1 MAVTLRSGP
10 CSAHTTRRQ
19 GLVGSSGR
27 GVPDDAVH
35 APPSRSGREVPA
47 GHGTVRSPAVPAVRP
62 RRQQP
67 AGFRP
72 AERRARY
79 MDASLIVVV
88 VVVTALA
95 FDFTNGFHD
104 TANAMATSIATGAFR
119 PRTAVTVAAC
129 LNLTGAFLSVQVAK
143 TISGGLVDETLI
155 NPVVIF
161 AGLVGA
167 ILWNL
172 VTWFL
177 GLPSSSS
184 HALFGGLIG
193 ATWVAGGANAIN
205 FNAVLNKIVLPA
217 VLSPVVAALI
227 AVTATYLA
235 FRITARA
242 EPGVVSRGFKAG
254 QRVSASM
261 VALAHGTN
269 DAQKTMGVITLTLI
283 TAGTLA
289 PGSPPPYWVVL
300 AAGSAIGLGT
310 YVGGWRII
318 RTLGRRVSDIHAVQ
332 GFSAETTSTAVI
344 LSSTHLGLPLSTTQV
359 CTGSILGAG
368 AGRRLA
374 SVHWGIAGRIGLA
387 WSFTLPAA
395 AVVGAAA
402 SSLAATGT
410 VGVIVVAVTR
420 PALAAGGYV
429 AARRSPVTAANVN
442 DVPRPPVADVVA

>member
-1 MAVTLRSGP
+1 
-10 CSAHTTRRQ
+10 
-19 GLVGSSGR
+19 
-27 GVPDDAVH
+27 
-35 APPSRSGREVPA
+35 
-47 GHGTVRSPAVPAVRP
+47 
-62 RRQQP
+62 
-67 AGFRP
+67 
-72 AERRARY
+72 
-79 MDASLIVVV
+79 MDVSLIVVV
-88 VVVTALA
+88 VVFTALA

-119 PRTAVTVAAC
+119 PRTAVVIAAC
-129 LNLTGAFLSVQVAK
+129 LNVTGAFLSVQVAN

-155 NPVVIF
+155 DPVVIF

-172 VTWFL
+172 LTWFL

-193 ATWVAGGANAIN
+193 ATWVAGGADAVY
-205 FNAVLNKIVLPA
+205 FDAVLNKIVVPA

-227 AVTATYLA
+227 AMAATYLA
-235 FRITARA
+235 FRVTARSD
-242 EPGVVSRGFKAG
+242 PGRIKGGFKVA

-283 TAGTLA
+283 TAGILA
-289 PGSPPPYWVVL
+289 PGSPPPFWVIL
-300 AAGSAIGLGT
+300 SAALAIGLGT
-310 YVGGWRII
+310 YMGGWRII
-318 RTLGRRVSDIHAVQ
+318 RTLGRRVSDIHLIQ
-332 GFSAETTSTAVI
+332 GFTAETTSTAVI

-374 SVHWGIAGRIGLA
+374 AVHWGVAGRIALA
-387 WSFTLPAA
+387 WTFTLPAA

-402 SSLAATGT
+402 SWLAATGT
-410 VGVIVVAVTR
+410 GGVIVVAVTAI
-420 PALAAGGYV
+420 ALASGIYV
-429 AARRSPVTAANVN
+429 ASRRNPVTATNVN
-442 DVPRPPVADVVA
+442 DAVVDDMAPSLAAA